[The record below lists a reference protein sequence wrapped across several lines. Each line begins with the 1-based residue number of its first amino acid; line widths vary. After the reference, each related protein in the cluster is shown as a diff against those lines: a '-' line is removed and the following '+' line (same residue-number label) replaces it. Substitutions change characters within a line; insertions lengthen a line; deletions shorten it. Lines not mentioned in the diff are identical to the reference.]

1 MDTLRHKKHMQWKQ
15 NRKDI
20 YYFIVK
26 YTNRNGNP
34 PPTRIISEEL
44 DISRSTVQRHLRQ
57 FGEDGLVE
65 FCGTGSH
72 RTYQLTGGNRDE
84 AL

>member
-1 MDTLRHKKHMQWKQ
+1 MDTLRRKKHMEWKQ

-26 YTNRNGNP
+26 YTNRKGNP
-34 PPTRIISEEL
+34 PPTNLISKEL
-44 DISRSTVQRHLRQ
+44 DISISTVQRHLRQ

-65 FCGTGSH
+65 FQGSGSH
-72 RTYQLTGGNRDE
+72 RTYQLAGGHRDE
-84 AL
+84 TL